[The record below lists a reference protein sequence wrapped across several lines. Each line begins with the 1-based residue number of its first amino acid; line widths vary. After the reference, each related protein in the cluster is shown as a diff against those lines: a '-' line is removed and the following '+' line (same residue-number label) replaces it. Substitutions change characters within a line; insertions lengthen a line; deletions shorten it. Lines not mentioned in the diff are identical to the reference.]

1 MNPRAFSSFVFCCE
15 NKEET
20 REEKL
25 NKMNLKELEDEVF
38 EITKKQNQITHWNLS
53 KEVESLAIKELQEQ
67 KKELLEL
74 MHKKVDAL

>member
-1 MNPRAFSSFVFCCE
+1 MNPRAFSSFVFCCK

-38 EITKKQNQITHWNLS
+38 EITKKQNQITYWNLS
-53 KEVESLAIKELQEQ
+53 REVESLAIKELQEQ